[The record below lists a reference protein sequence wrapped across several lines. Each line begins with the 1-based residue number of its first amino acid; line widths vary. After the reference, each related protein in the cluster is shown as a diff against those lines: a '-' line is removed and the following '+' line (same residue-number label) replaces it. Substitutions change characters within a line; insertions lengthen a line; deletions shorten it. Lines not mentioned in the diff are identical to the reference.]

1 MNNQQYLLDGTI
13 SVSSRDTGF
22 QKVLM
27 DSVSENRQD
36 VGRGVEEGQA
46 RGEDEGQVVQ
56 VNGSNFRLLEIA
68 TA

>member
-13 SVSSRDTGF
+13 SVSSKDTGF

-27 DSVSENRQD
+27 DSSAGYRQD
-36 VGRGVEEGQA
+36 VGRGVGEGQG
-46 RGEDEGQVVQ
+46 GEEAGQVVQ
-56 VNGSNFRLLEIA
+56 VNGSNFRLLEII